1 MIKVITL
8 NFLLFFLIFISG
20 VVYAQFFYE
29 WPKASV
35 SSEISIFEIVVF
47 VFFILILIL
56 VGIAQDRES
65 KRDQSLFEKNRLT
78 DEEKID

>member
-29 WPKASV
+29 WPKTSV
-35 SSEISIFEIVVF
+35 NSEISIFEIVVF